1 MASKGHRIADGA
13 ITLEDRLIA
22 GPKAGRHE
30 TKGDAL
36 IRDEWLKLP
45 VLLARPAAVLYQVD
59 RGTLLYVMDA
69 LDASGRKI
77 KVAVEAARVEK
88 GIEPAEMVRTAF
100 KVQRKN
106 LEIDLANGKL
116 ELVRGRL

>member
-1 MASKGHRIADGA
+1 M
-13 ITLEDRLIA
+13 
-22 GPKAGRHE
+22 
-30 TKGDAL
+30 
-36 IRDEWLKLP
+36 
-45 VLLARPAAVLYQVD
+45 LLARPVAVLYQVD

-100 KVQRKN
+100 KVDRHH
-106 LEIDLANGKL
+106 LENDLRQGRLELMRGKL
-116 ELVRGRL
+116 